1 MNEEY
6 IKGFIEGFMIT
17 YEGFNGE
24 YGSLNDFNWNGLN
37 KEEAET
43 LKIKLREHLENG
55 KKWMS

>member
-1 MNEEY
+1 MNEEH

-55 KKWMS
+55 KK